1 MALSPVNAGRTC
13 EVCGQPAE
21 IETGTPS
28 GAIISGWRPQHFVCM
43 PHWDAWIKWDHTE
56 QFREAMR
63 GRIFNARRF
72 ELWQQEFNAFVAKSN
87 GT

>member
-1 MALSPVNAGRTC
+1 
-13 EVCGQPAE
+13 
-21 IETGTPS
+21 
-28 GAIISGWRPQHFVCM
+28 M